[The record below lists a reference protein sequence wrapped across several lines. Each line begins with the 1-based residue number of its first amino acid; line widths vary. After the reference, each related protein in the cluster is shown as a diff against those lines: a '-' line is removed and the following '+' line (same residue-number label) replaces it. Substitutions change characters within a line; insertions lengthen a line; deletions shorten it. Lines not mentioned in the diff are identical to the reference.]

1 MTEAKVQNYQ
11 SLDHL
16 LADNKRQ
23 EGQPYTHT
31 RIGNYEKGIHGG
43 SYTIPDELMP
53 QFYKLY
59 YKKVFIKQQ
68 KEYLTEAQ
76 DKEKGNALL
85 VDIDMRFPLDIT
97 ERQYTISEISDIIQ
111 LYGES
116 MQELFEFEEEMN
128 FPVYIFEKKNV
139 VVNKEKNITKD
150 GLHLLFGI
158 TNMSSTY
165 S

>member
-16 LADNKRQ
+16 LKDNKRQ

-59 YKKVFIKQQ
+59 YKKVFVRNQ

-97 ERQYTISEISDIIQ
+97 ERQYNISEISDIIP
-111 LYGES
+111 Y
-116 MQELFEFEEEMN
+116 F
-128 FPVYIFEKKNV
+128 
-139 VVNKEKNITKD
+139 
-150 GLHLLFGI
+150 LHAFL
-158 TNMSSTY
+158 
-165 S
+165 